1 MNSAFGG
8 QAANWRVRLF
18 VFNRTA
24 KKSCSAAPRG
34 LSGVMEELL
43 RTNNPVTLSFVESL
57 MREAGIGVL
66 VADENMS
73 IMDGS
78 LGILPRRV
86 LVEADR
92 IEQARRIL
100 RDAGL
105 ENELKD

>member
-1 MNSAFGG
+1 
-8 QAANWRVRLF
+8 
-18 VFNRTA
+18 
-24 KKSCSAAPRG
+24 
-34 LSGVMEELL
+34 MEELL

-78 LGILPRRV
+78 IGILPRRV